1 MATQMLPGLLQ
12 LAPRLAEP
20 ARWLLVIGI
29 AYTLATSVLYF
40 LSPPASEPT
49 AQRTGTPA
57 AGNRQPR
64 SSDTAA
70 ARNLFGVADATAAP
84 AARAARAE
92 RAVETS
98 LPLELHGVFV
108 ANQQKNSAAIVA
120 RKGKPGQ
127 LYNVGEKLPGNA
139 HLIDV
144 HTHHIVLNRA
154 GVRESLMFPDHSKG
168 HFVAEEAPAAATV
181 RPTPRQQQGDD
192 QYRSMIRDNPSK
204 ALSRLGVQ
212 VVSNGSG
219 AGYRVGELADSS
231 YLSQTGLQP
240 GDIILSINDKPVGDV
255 KQDRE
260 EIDNV
265 LAQGK
270 ARLEVQRGARRFFV
284 TGSL

>member
-1 MATQMLPGLLQ
+1 
-12 LAPRLAEP
+12 
-20 ARWLLVIGI
+20 LVIGI

-49 AQRTGTPA
+49 AQRTDTPA
-57 AGNRQPR
+57 AGNRQPG

-84 AARAARAE
+84 AARAE
-92 RAVETS
+92 RTVETS

-108 ANQQKNSAAIVA
+108 ADRQKNSVAIVA

-127 LYNVGEKLPGNA
+127 LYTVGEQLPGNA
-139 HLIDV
+139 RLIDV
-144 HTHHIVLNRA
+144 HTNHIVLNRA
-154 GVRESLMFPDHSKG
+154 GARESLMFPDHSKG

-181 RPTPRQQQGDD
+181 RPTPRQRQGAD
-192 QYRSMIRDNPSK
+192 QYRLMMRDKPPQ

-212 VVSNGSG
+212 VVSNRSG

-240 GDIILSINDKPVGDV
+240 GDIILSINDKPVGDL

-270 ARLEVQRGARRFFV
+270 ARLEVQRGTRRFFV
-284 TGSL
+284 TASL

>member
-12 LAPRLAEP
+12 FVPRLAEP

-49 AQRTGTPA
+49 AQRTDTPA
-57 AGNRQPR
+57 AGNRQPG

-84 AARAARAE
+84 AARAE
-92 RAVETS
+92 RTVETS

-108 ANQQKNSAAIVA
+108 ADRQKNSVAIVA

-127 LYNVGEKLPGNA
+127 LYTVGEQLPGNA
-139 HLIDV
+139 RLIDV
-144 HTHHIVLNRA
+144 HTNHIVLNRA
-154 GVRESLMFPDHSKG
+154 GARESLMFPDHSKG
-168 HFVAEEAPAAATV
+168 HFVAEQAPAAATV
-181 RPTPRQQQGDD
+181 RPTPRQRQGAD
-192 QYRSMIRDNPSK
+192 QYRLMMRDKPPQ

-212 VVSNGSG
+212 VVSNRSG

-240 GDIILSINDKPVGDV
+240 GDIILSINDKPVGDL

-270 ARLEVQRGARRFFV
+270 ARLEVQRGTRRFFV
-284 TGSL
+284 TASL

>member
-12 LAPRLAEP
+12 FVPRLAEP

-84 AARAARAE
+84 AARAE
-92 RAVETS
+92 RTVETS

-108 ANQQKNSAAIVA
+108 ADRQKNSAAIVA
-120 RKGKPGQ
+120 RKGKAGQ
-127 LYNVGEKLPGNA
+127 LYTVGERLPGNA
-139 HLIDV
+139 RLIDV
-144 HTHHIVLNRA
+144 HTNHIVLNRA
-154 GVRESLMFPDHSKG
+154 GARESLMFPDHSKG

-181 RPTPRQQQGDD
+181 RPTPRQRQGAD
-192 QYRSMIRDNPSK
+192 QYRSMMRDKPLQ

-212 VVSNGSG
+212 VVSNRSG

-240 GDIILSINDKPVGDV
+240 GDIILSINDKPVGDL

-260 EIDNV
+260 EIDSV

-270 ARLEVQRGARRFFV
+270 ARLEVQRGTRRFFV
-284 TGSL
+284 TASL

>member
-12 LAPRLAEP
+12 FVPRLAEP

-49 AQRTGTPA
+49 AQRTDTPA
-57 AGNRQPR
+57 AGNRQPG

-84 AARAARAE
+84 AARAE
-92 RAVETS
+92 RTVETS

-108 ANQQKNSAAIVA
+108 ADRQKNSVAIVA

-127 LYNVGEKLPGNA
+127 LYTVGEQLPGNA
-139 HLIDV
+139 RLIDV
-144 HTHHIVLNRA
+144 HTNHIVLNRA
-154 GVRESLMFPDHSKG
+154 GARESLMFPDHSKG

-181 RPTPRQQQGDD
+181 RPTPRQRQGAD
-192 QYRSMIRDNPSK
+192 QYRLMMRDKPLQ

-212 VVSNGSG
+212 VVSNRSG

-240 GDIILSINDKPVGDV
+240 GDIILSINDKPVGDL

-270 ARLEVQRGARRFFV
+270 ARLEVQRGTRRFFV
-284 TGSL
+284 TASL

>member
-12 LAPRLAEP
+12 FVPRLAEP

-49 AQRTGTPA
+49 AQRTDTPA
-57 AGNRQPR
+57 AGNRQPG

-84 AARAARAE
+84 AARAE
-92 RAVETS
+92 RTVETS

-108 ANQQKNSAAIVA
+108 ADRQKNSVAIVA

-127 LYNVGEKLPGNA
+127 LYTVGEQLPGNA
-139 HLIDV
+139 RLIDV
-144 HTHHIVLNRA
+144 HTNHIVLNRA
-154 GVRESLMFPDHSKG
+154 GARELLMFPDHSKG

-181 RPTPRQQQGDD
+181 RPTPRQRQGAD
-192 QYRSMIRDNPSK
+192 QYRLMMRDKPPQ

-212 VVSNGSG
+212 VVSNRSG

-240 GDIILSINDKPVGDV
+240 GDIILSINDKPVGDL

-270 ARLEVQRGARRFFV
+270 ARLEVQRGTRRFFV
-284 TGSL
+284 TASL

>member
-12 LAPRLAEP
+12 FAPRLAEP

-40 LSPPASEPT
+40 LSPPVSEPT
-49 AQRTGTPA
+49 AQRTDTPA
-57 AGNRQPR
+57 AGNRQPG

-84 AARAARAE
+84 AARAE
-92 RAVETS
+92 RTVETS

-108 ANQQKNSAAIVA
+108 ADRQKNSAAIVA

-127 LYNVGEKLPGNA
+127 LYTVGERLPGNA
-139 HLIDV
+139 RLIDV
-144 HTHHIVLNRA
+144 HTNHIVLNRA
-154 GVRESLMFPDHSKG
+154 GARESLMFPEHSKG
-168 HFVAEEAPAAATV
+168 HFVAEEAPAAAAV
-181 RPTPRQQQGDD
+181 GPTPRQRQGAD
-192 QYRSMIRDNPSK
+192 QYRSMMRDKPLQ

-212 VVSNGSG
+212 VVSNRAG

-240 GDIILSINDKPVGDV
+240 GDIILSINDKPVGDL

-260 EIDNV
+260 EIDHV

-270 ARLEVQRGARRFFV
+270 ARLEVQRGTRRFFV
-284 TGSL
+284 TASL

>member
-12 LAPRLAEP
+12 FVPRLAEP

-84 AARAARAE
+84 AARAE
-92 RAVETS
+92 RTVETS

-108 ANQQKNSAAIVA
+108 ADRQKNSAAIVA

-127 LYNVGEKLPGNA
+127 LYTVGERLPGNA
-139 HLIDV
+139 RLIDV
-144 HTHHIVLNRA
+144 HTNHIVLNRA
-154 GVRESLMFPDHSKG
+154 GARESLMFPDHSKG

-181 RPTPRQQQGDD
+181 RPTPRQRQGAD
-192 QYRSMIRDNPSK
+192 QYRSMMRDKPLQ

-212 VVSNGSG
+212 VVSNRSG

-240 GDIILSINDKPVGDV
+240 GDIILSINDKPVGDL

-260 EIDNV
+260 EIDSV

-270 ARLEVQRGARRFFV
+270 ARLEVQRGTRRFFV
-284 TGSL
+284 TASL